1 MSELHFSMTIA
12 RIFFSAIS
20 GIRVLDL
27 VVANTSIFHS
37 QSTNSA
43 ELPRRSSKQGL
54 YDLHWHFLIRLH
66 PLFNDW
72 SESLHPN

>member
-12 RIFFSAIS
+12 RIFFSAVS

-43 ELPRRSSKQGL
+43 ELPRRSSN
-54 YDLHWHFLIRLH
+54 LHWHFLIRLH